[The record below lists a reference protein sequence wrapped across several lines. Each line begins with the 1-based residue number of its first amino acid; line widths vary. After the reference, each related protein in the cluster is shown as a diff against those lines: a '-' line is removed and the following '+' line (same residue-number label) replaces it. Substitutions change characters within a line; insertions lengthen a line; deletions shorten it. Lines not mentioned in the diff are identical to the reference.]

1 MLMTMM
7 SNGAIGGGVSAA
19 VARAIGANRK
29 DDADALVTH
38 SVVIAIVFGAI
49 FTFGT
54 FAAGETIFRHM
65 GAEGNALK
73 LALQYAY
80 LVFGAAIPTW
90 ITNLLAS
97 ALRGAGNVRVPAI
110 VTVAGAVITLALS
123 PPLILGLGP
132 FPHLG
137 VAGAGIAVIFY
148 YVLSTIALLIYLRTD
163 NAPVRLVATRL
174 QWRHFR
180 DVLRVGV
187 PSAVGSLATN
197 LTIVLTTAYVGHFGI
212 TAIAGYGLASRLD
225 YLLIPL
231 LFAIGTA
238 TVTMVGTNIGAG
250 QFIRARRIAW
260 VAAAYSAGLTGTIG
274 LLAALFPLG
283 WLGLFSHDPAVLA
296 AGVQYLQRVAPFYAL
311 YGVGMALYFACQG
324 AGYMLWPFM
333 AGIGRL
339 VGVILL
345 GSYWI
350 NSVHGSISGLYWIAS
365 ACMSFFGVAILFA
378 FVSGRAWGTNVETN
392 VKGKAKDKVVKA
404 AAPCPN
410 EHTLVALSK

>member
-1 MLMTMM
+1 
-7 SNGAIGGGVSAA
+7 
-19 VARAIGANRK
+19 
-29 DDADALVTH
+29 
-38 SVVIAIVFGAI
+38 
-49 FTFGT
+49 
-54 FAAGETIFRHM
+54 
-65 GAEGNALK
+65 
-73 LALQYAY
+73 
-80 LVFGAAIPTW
+80 
-90 ITNLLAS
+90 
-97 ALRGAGNVRVPAI
+97 
-110 VTVAGAVITLALS
+110 
-123 PPLILGLGP
+123 
-132 FPHLG
+132 
-137 VAGAGIAVIFY
+137 
-148 YVLSTIALLIYLRTD
+148 
-163 NAPVRLVATRL
+163 
-174 QWRHFR
+174 
-180 DVLRVGV
+180 VGV

-238 TVTMVGTNIGAG
+238 TVTMVGTNIGTG

-296 AGVQYLQRVAPFYAL
+296 AGVQYLERIAPFYAL

-324 AGYMLWPFM
+324 AGYMMWPFM

-392 VKGKAKDKVVKA
+392 VKGKAKDKVAKA
-404 AAPCPN
+404 VTPCPN